1 MHWHSLGI
9 VLARLCVAPNGALAD
24 RAWQA
29 ATVAYAHYSRVV
41 ADTEKGMLWR
51 PVAKLMTRARQA
63 RAEAQGRL
71 NERISRG
78 NPGEYTIPPRPV
90 GGNQSYPYNVTTIPN
105 NNATTSTSPGAAN
118 LPVDFDMLSFQDPAA
133 LDFNNTYPDQ
143 FGNMSGFQDD
153 SGMINTDIASWDMF
167 IDDMNADYIGND
179 DFSEVT
185 VPPMFPIYQKELQP
199 KPSNGAARA
208 YPPYV
213 GAGFR

>member
-1 MHWHSLGI
+1 VHWHGLAI
-9 VLARLCVAPNGALAD
+9 VLARLCIAPNGDLAD

-63 RAEAQGRL
+63 RAKSQGRA
-71 NERISRG
+71 NEPTSRG
-78 NPGEYTIPPRPV
+78 SSREYTIPPRPV
-90 GGNQSYPYNVTTIPN
+90 GGVQSYPFNGTSVAN
-105 NNATTSTSPGAAN
+105 NAATTSAAN

-133 LDFNNTYPDQ
+133 FDFNNTYPDQ

-153 SGMINTDIASWDMF
+153 SSMINTDIASWDMF